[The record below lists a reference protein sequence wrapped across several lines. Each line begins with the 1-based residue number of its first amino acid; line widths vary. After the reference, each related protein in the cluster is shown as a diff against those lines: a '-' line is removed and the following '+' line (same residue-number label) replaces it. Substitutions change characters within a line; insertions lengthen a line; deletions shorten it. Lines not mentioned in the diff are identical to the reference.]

1 MQLPPDVIA
10 TGATLRMGSCEISAM
25 TKNGAVGLAT
35 TCCLVDGCVA
45 DEIEQLKSEN
55 AQLKSRVDALTVAVN
70 ALAG

>member
-1 MQLPPDVIA
+1 
-10 TGATLRMGSCEISAM
+10 M

-45 DEIEQLKSEN
+45 DEIALLKSEN
-55 AQLKSRVDALTVAVN
+55 AELKSRVDALTEVVN